1 MGRWG
6 WDAASRPR
14 GATAGPSPALQ
25 QSQGAVGGERR
36 GGYSRGVR
44 RSRCPRRPQLPHTP
58 LTAPRPGLGS
68 GTLTTRPAAG
78 VSPQCLVRP
87 GPTASPWAPSRAPGG
102 ADPLAPSPLP
112 SASPGLWAELR
123 EEQAHLGSAQRHEV
137 AAAAPCARGQGLSG
151 PLPACRPPASA
162 TSAPPYP
169 PGPGPQ
175 CRLRC
180 ACAGHPRPQG
190 RCTGMLCTYCK
201 KQLFESCCFWV
212 LFSSRPP
219 ALPPFPARGMPGS
232 AALPD
237 ASQVGSL
244 LFQRSPHEAAGPGCC
259 RVTPWPGP
267 PR

>member
-87 GPTASPWAPSRAPGG
+87 GPTASPWAPSHAPGG

-169 PGPGPQ
+169 PRAGAAVPSPLCVRGAPPAPGPLY
-175 CRLRC
+175 RD
-180 ACAGHPRPQG
+180 
-190 RCTGMLCTYCK
+190 
-201 KQLFESCCFWV
+201 
-212 LFSSRPP
+212 
-219 ALPPFPARGMPGS
+219 ALYI
-232 AALPD
+232 L
-237 ASQVGSL
+237 
-244 LFQRSPHEAAGPGCC
+244 
-259 RVTPWPGP
+259 
-267 PR
+267 